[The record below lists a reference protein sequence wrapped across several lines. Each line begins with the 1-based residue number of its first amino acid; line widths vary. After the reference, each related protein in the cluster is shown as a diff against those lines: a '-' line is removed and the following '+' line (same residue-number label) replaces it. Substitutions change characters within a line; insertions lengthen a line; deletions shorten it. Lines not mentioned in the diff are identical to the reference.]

1 MSFNFKLHGSID
13 VSFIK
18 EKLVGLDWDAYE
30 FRQKTYSV
38 HSKTKTIPLIWDEQ
52 KINIKYWPNYELF
65 KTNINEIE
73 SFLNEIISYGLVE
86 TAILINLPKNQK
98 IDSHFDVGDYFL
110 KRNRIHIPIITNKE
124 CFFKIDG
131 EIKNMKEGE
140 VWEINNNEKEH
151 SVENNGNEDRIHLLM
166 DFLPMVKITPRKNT
180 LI

>member
-1 MSFNFKLHGSID
+1 MSFNFKLHGNINVD
-13 VSFIK
+13 IIK
-18 EKLVGLDWDAYE
+18 EKLIGLNWNEYE

-38 HSKTKTIPLIWDEQ
+38 HSKTKTIPLMWDEQ
-52 KINIKYWPNYELF
+52 KTNINYWPTYELF
-65 KTNINEIE
+65 KSNISEIE
-73 SFLNEIISYGLVE
+73 LLLNTIIGIGLIE

-98 IDSHFDVGDYFL
+98 IDSHFDTGDYFL
-110 KRNRIHIPIITNKE
+110 KRNRIHIPIITNEE

-151 SVENNGNEDRIHLLM
+151 SVENNGNEDRIHLLI
-166 DFLPMVKITPRKNT
+166 DFLPILNNTPKKIT